1 MSEGVSAPL
10 ALNAGLKA
18 ARQHFLSMLPP
29 DQHALADQRLALAG
43 NDLIDAL
50 TALYGHVEGF
60 SPWLATLF
68 AQLGRQASLRPAE
81 LVALDIERENQPDWF
96 VRQRMLGYST
106 YVDRFGGNLRGVAG
120 RIGHLR
126 ALGVDYLHLLPFLRA
141 RSGDSDGGFAVASF
155 EEVEPALGSMDDLQA
170 LARELRTAGISLC
183 SDLVLNH
190 VADQHPW
197 AQQAIAGDPAMRA
210 FFHVFPDRDLPD
222 AYETTVGQVFPQSAP
237 GNFTRVP
244 GLGWT
249 WTTFYPYQWDLNYA
263 HPPVFAAMATA
274 LLGLA
279 NRGVE
284 VFRLDSAPFLWK
296 RLGTACVNEPEV
308 HLLLAALRACTRLV
322 APGVLLKAEAIMPT
336 TEVTGYFGRGALSGR
351 ECHLAYH
358 TGLMAAAWAGLAE
371 GSAQLLQQVMVD
383 TPANPP
389 GTGWITYVRCHDDIV
404 WNVLREQVESS
415 GGDFRARIGAAAD
428 FLEGRTPGSFA
439 RGAAFQSDGAGA
451 AVHGS
456 NGMTASLVGLPGDPL
471 ARPEPAALR
480 RFALLHALA
489 FWVGAVPLLYM
500 GDELGQTNNEASE
513 DAGRIAWDG
522 RWLQRPVLSTAALDA
537 LAGGKGV
544 PAATFAAL
552 RALTDVRRDP
562 RWPAEQAVSVVE
574 QPDTTLLLLRRGD
587 DARALFHFGAA
598 PLDLDLDALGMGAG
612 WSDAWASGATATGAD
627 DGTRRLA
634 PWGALWRMRD

>member
-1 MSEGVSAPL
+1 MNEGVSAPL
-10 ALNAGLKA
+10 ALDADSME
-18 ARQHFLSMLPP
+18 ARQQFLAMLPR

-50 TALYGHVEGF
+50 TALYGHTEGF
-60 SPWLATLF
+60 SSWLSTLF

-81 LVALDIERENQPDWF
+81 LVALDMEREKQPDWF
-96 VRQRMLGYST
+96 VRQRMLGYSA
-106 YVDRFGGNLRGVAG
+106 YVDRFGGDLRGVAG
-120 RIGHLR
+120 RIGHLQ

-170 LARELRTAGISLC
+170 LARALRTAGISLC

-190 VADQHPW
+190 VADEHAW
-197 AQQAIAGDPAMRA
+197 ARAAIAGDPAMRA
-210 FFHVFPDRDLPD
+210 FFHVFPDRTLPD
-222 AYETTVGQVFPQSAP
+222 AYESTVGQVFPQTAP

-336 TEVTGYFGRGALSGR
+336 TEVTRYFGRGALSGR

-371 GSAQLLQQVMVD
+371 GSAQLPQQVIAD

-389 GTGWITYVRCHDDIV
+389 CTGWITYVRCHDDIV

-415 GGDFRARIGAAAD
+415 GSVFRERIGAAAD

-439 RGAAFQSDGAGA
+439 RGAAFQSSGPGA

-456 NGMTASLVGLPGDPL
+456 NGMTASLVGLPDDPL
-471 ARPEPAALR
+471 ATPDPAALR

-489 FWVGAVPLLYM
+489 LWVGAVPLLYM
-500 GDELGQTNNEASE
+500 GDELGQANNAASV
-513 DAGRIAWDG
+513 DAGLIAWDG
-522 RWLQRPVLSTAALDA
+522 RWLQRPALSLAALEA
-537 LAGGKGV
+537 LAAGKGV
-544 PAATFAAL
+544 PAATFATL
-552 RALTDVRRDP
+552 RALTAARRDP
-562 RWPAEQAVSVVE
+562 RWPAGHGAGVVE
-574 QPDTTLLLLRRGD
+574 QPGKTLLVLHRGD
-587 DARALFHFGAA
+587 DARAVFHFGEA
-598 PLDLDLDALGMGAG
+598 PLDLDLEALGMGHG
-612 WSDAWASGATATGAD
+612 WSDAWASGAPAAAAD
-627 DGTRRLA
+627 DNTRRLA

>member
-10 ALNAGLKA
+10 ALDAGLME
-18 ARQHFLSMLPP
+18 ARRHFLSMLPP
-29 DQHALADQRLALAG
+29 DQHALADQRLALVG
-43 NDLIDAL
+43 KDLIDAL

-60 SPWLATLF
+60 SPWLSSLF

-81 LVALDIERENQPDWF
+81 LAALDIERENQPDWF

-106 YVDRFGGNLRGVAG
+106 YVDRFAGNLRGVAD
-120 RIGHLR
+120 RIAHLR
-126 ALGVDYLHLLPFLRA
+126 ALGVDYLYLLPFLRA
-141 RSGDSDGGFAVASF
+141 RRGDNDGGFAIASF
-155 EEVEPALGSMDDLQA
+155 EEVEPALGNMDDLQA
-170 LARELRTAGISLC
+170 LAGELRGAGISLC

-222 AYETTVGQVFPQSAP
+222 AYEATVGQVFPQSAP
-237 GNFTRVP
+237 GNFSRVP
-244 GLGWT
+244 GMGWI

-274 LLGLA
+274 LLNLA

-336 TEVTGYFGRGALSGR
+336 TEVTGYFGRGPLRGR

-358 TGLMAAAWAGLAE
+358 TGLMAAAWVGLAE
-371 GSAQLLQQVMVD
+371 GSAQLPQQVIAD

-389 GTGWITYVRCHDDIV
+389 STGWITYVRCHDDIV

-415 GGDFRARIGAAAD
+415 GDDFRQRIGAAAD

-439 RGAAFQSDGAGA
+439 RGVAFQSGAAGN

-456 NGMTASLVGLPGDPL
+456 NGMTASLVGLPDDPL
-471 ARPEPAALR
+471 ATPDPAALR
-480 RFALLHALA
+480 RFALVHALA

-500 GDELGQTNNEASE
+500 GDELGQTNNAADD
-513 DAGRIAWDG
+513 DADLIAGDG
-522 RWLQRPVLSTAALDA
+522 RWLQRPALSPAAFDA
-537 LAGGKGV
+537 LTAGEGV
-544 PAATFAAL
+544 PPAIFTTL

-562 RWPAEQAVSVVE
+562 RWPAAHAVGVVE
-574 QPDTTLLLLRRGD
+574 QTCRTVLLLRRGD
-587 DARALFHFGAA
+587 DARALFHFGDA
-598 PLDLDLDALGMGAG
+598 PLDLDLDTLGMGAG
-612 WSDAWASGATATGAD
+612 WHDAWTSDTRSSGAN
-627 DGTRRLA
+627 DGVRRLA

>member
-1 MSEGVSAPL
+1 MSNGVGAPL
-10 ALNAGLKA
+10 ALNADLME
-18 ARQHFLSMLPP
+18 ARQQFLSMLPR
-29 DQHALADQRLALAG
+29 DQHALADQRLARAG

-50 TALYGHVEGF
+50 TALYGHAEGF
-60 SPWLATLF
+60 SPWLSTLF

-81 LVALDIERENQPDWF
+81 LLALDLERENQPDWF

-155 EEVEPALGSMDDLQA
+155 EEVEPALGNMDDLQA
-170 LARELRTAGISLC
+170 LARELRAAGISLC

-197 AQQAIAGDPAMRA
+197 AQQAIAGDPALRA
-210 FFHVFPDRDLPD
+210 FFHVFPDRELPD
-222 AYETTVGQVFPQSAP
+222 AYEAALGQVFPQTAP
-237 GNFTRVP
+237 GNFSRVP
-244 GLGWT
+244 GMGWT

-336 TEVTGYFGRGALSGR
+336 TEVTGYFGRGALAGR

-371 GSAQLLQQVMVD
+371 GSAQLPQQVMAD

-404 WNVLREQVESS
+404 WNVLREQVESD
-415 GGDFRARIGAAAD
+415 GGDFRERIGSAAD

-439 RGAAFQSDGAGA
+439 RGAAFQSGGAGS

-456 NGMTASLVGLPGDPL
+456 NGMTASLIGLPDNPL
-471 ARPEPAALR
+471 ATAEPAALR

-500 GDELGQTNNEASE
+500 GDELGQGNNEANE
-513 DAGRIAWDG
+513 DADLIASDG
-522 RWLQRPVLSTAALDA
+522 RWLQRPMLSAVALDA
-537 LAGGKGV
+537 LAAGKGV
-544 PAATFAAL
+544 PAATFATL
-552 RALTDVRRDP
+552 RSLSAARRDP
-562 RWPAEQAVSVVE
+562 RWPAEHAVSVVE
-574 QPDTTLLLLRRGD
+574 QPGETLLLLRRGD
-587 DARALFHFGAA
+587 DARALFHFGDT

-612 WSDAWASGATATGAD
+612 WSDAWASGADSTGAD
-627 DGTRRLA
+627 ASTRRLA